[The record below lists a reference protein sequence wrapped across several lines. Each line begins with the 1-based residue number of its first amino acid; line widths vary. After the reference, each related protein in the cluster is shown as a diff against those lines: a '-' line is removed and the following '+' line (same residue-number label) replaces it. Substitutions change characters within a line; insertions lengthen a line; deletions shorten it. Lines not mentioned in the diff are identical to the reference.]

1 MDKPNKEKKKANS
14 VPSMGTKSKKKII
27 QLPVPGGGGEGS
39 RFQVTGMIESGQ
51 NQNQKKSLG
60 LQTEPQKMPWPKI

>member
-27 QLPVPGGGGEGS
+27 QLPVPGGGGGGEGS

-60 LQTEPQKMPWPKI
+60 LQTEPQKMP